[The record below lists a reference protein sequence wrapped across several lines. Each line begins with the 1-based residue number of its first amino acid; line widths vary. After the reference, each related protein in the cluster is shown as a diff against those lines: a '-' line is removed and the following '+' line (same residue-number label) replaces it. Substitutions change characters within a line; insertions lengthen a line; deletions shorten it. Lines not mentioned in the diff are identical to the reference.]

1 MRLFRGLWRRIG
13 LAMFVAGLLLS
24 PNLFHLLKAVALAGE
39 GAIAEY
45 RLRLIP
51 PERYAEELEA
61 ALDAGDGDMARSLT
75 ALAADQKVP
84 IPEALAARVAALP
97 GVDLGNVLGQGWNC
111 VVNGDFDSEAGFAC
125 VVATDLT
132 SIGDVRDLVTQGGNY
147 LTGQPVNYFALGIS
161 SVGLTLTGATLATGG
176 AALPLRVGASFLK
189 AVNKA
194 GKLPPRLA
202 AQIGGALARSLNT
215 AALDEAMVLA
225 REFRWGEM
233 QRPLGRLFNP
243 RSVELLTDVATDFG
257 RIGKVGGVRAMKLS
271 AEAAD
276 SARDVK
282 VLART
287 AEKYQGKFPAVMK
300 MLGRGVV
307 RFADLL
313 WTLIGWLIAA
323 LLWVIGLGIGVLKM
337 TTRVARFSG
346 RMLKRRRTSAEPVG
360 AIAVPA

>member
-1 MRLFRGLWRRIG
+1 
-13 LAMFVAGLLLS
+13 MFVAGLLLS
-24 PNLFHLLKAVALAGE
+24 PNFFHLLKAMAFAGE

-45 RLRLIP
+45 RLRMIP
-51 PERYAEELEA
+51 PERYAEEIATALET
-61 ALDAGDGDMARSLT
+61 GDGDMARSLM
-75 ALAADQKVP
+75 ALAADQKVKV
-84 IPEALAARVAALP
+84 PEVLVARVAALP

-147 LTGQPVNYFALGIS
+147 LTGQPINYFALGIS

-202 AQIGGALARSLNT
+202 AQIGGALARSFNT

-225 REFRWGEM
+225 REFRWGEL
-233 QRPLGRLFNP
+233 QRPLSRLFNP
-243 RSVELLTDVATDFG
+243 RSVGLLTDVATDFG

-282 VLART
+282 VLAKT
-287 AEKYQGKFPAVMK
+287 AEKYQGRFPAVMK

-313 WTLIGWLIAA
+313 WTLMGWLIAA
-323 LLWVIGLGIGVLKM
+323 LLWVIGLGVAM
-337 TTRVARFSG
+337 TKIATRVVRLSG
-346 RMLKRRRTSAEPVG
+346 RLLRRRPAIRAAPG
-360 AIAVPA
+360 PIAVPA